1 MNYNKMMKKKFIE
14 RIHLSLDVMIVAG
27 SFILA
32 YAIKKYLIPGSLG
45 GLSTEP
51 NYYILLAQVI
61 TSWIIADMFFNPY
74 EFFHKKRTF
83 TIVSDNIKML
93 MLVTVLLI
101 VSSFMFRIG
110 TSRVLMMIFFILS
123 LCLLLINKC
132 VIMAIYKSH
141 FNKEVNKTNVI
152 IVGTR
157 GRARQVIEHIHQ
169 KNSTYRIIGCLDTT
183 DVLKGTE
190 VKNGV
195 KVIGSLESLKAIV
208 IDNIVDEVIFAMPLE
223 KIDSVDIYILLL
235 EMLGISV
242 RIFPDWYIHSTVFQP
257 GISQVSFDNFDGSP
271 TMVLTGTSQNHLCL
285 MIKSSMDITAAF
297 LLLIISFPFLF
308 ITGFMIKLF
317 SEGPVFFRQ
326 ERIGLNGR
334 KFTLYKF
341 RTMVIDAEKQLEKL
355 KKHNEADG
363 PAFKMTNDPR
373 IIPYIGT
380 FLRKTSMDELPQ
392 LINVLLGEMSL
403 VGPRPPIPTEVQE
416 YNLWQRRRFSMKPGL
431 TCLWQIKPNR
441 NDVSFNEW
449 MSLDLNYIDNWSLKL
464 DFTILART
472 ALVVFAGYG
481 R

>member
-1 MNYNKMMKKKFIE
+1 MMKKKFIE

-27 SFILA
+27 SFVLA
-32 YAIKKYLIPGSLG
+32 YAIKKFVIPGSFG
-45 GLSTEP
+45 GLSSVP
-51 NYYILLAQVI
+51 NYYILLAQII
-61 TSWIIADMFFNPY
+61 TSWIIADMMFNPY
-74 EFFHKKRTF
+74 EFFHKKRIF
-83 TIVSDNIKML
+83 TIITDNLKML
-93 MLVTVLLI
+93 LVVTVLLI
-101 VSSFMFRIG
+101 VSSFMFKIE
-110 TSRVLMMIFFILS
+110 TSRIMMGIFFILS
-123 LCLLLINKC
+123 FGFLLINKC
-132 VIMAIYKSH
+132 VIMAIYKNH
-141 FNKEVNKTNVI
+141 FKKEINRINVI

-157 GRARQVIEHIHQ
+157 GRARQVIEHIHA

-183 DVLKGTE
+183 DLLNGTE

-195 KVIGSLESLKAIV
+195 RVIGSLENLKEIV
-208 IDNIVDEVIFAMPLE
+208 IENIVDEVIFAMPLE

-257 GISQVSFDNFDGSP
+257 GISQVSFDSFDGSP

-285 MIKSSMDITAAF
+285 MLKSTMDISAAF
-297 LLLIISFPFLF
+297 FMLVLASPFF
-308 ITGFMIKLF
+308 IITGAMIKLF
-317 SEGPVFFRQ
+317 SKGPVFFRQ
-326 ERIGLNGR
+326 QRIGLNGR
-334 KFTLYKF
+334 RFTLYKF
-341 RTMVIDAEKQLEKL
+341 RTMVVDAEKRLEEL
-355 KKHNEADG
+355 KKQNEADG

-392 LINVLLGEMSL
+392 LINVLCGEMSL

-441 NDVSFNEW
+441 NDISFNEW
-449 MSLDLNYIDNWSLKL
+449 ISLDLNYIDNWSLKL
-464 DFTILART
+464 DFSILART